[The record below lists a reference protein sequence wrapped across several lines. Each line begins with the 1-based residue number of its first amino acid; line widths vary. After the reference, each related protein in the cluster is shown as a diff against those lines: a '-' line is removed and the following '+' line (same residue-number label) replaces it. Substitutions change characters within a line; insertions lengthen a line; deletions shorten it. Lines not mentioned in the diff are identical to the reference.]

1 MILENFASGPDRFI
15 DKTEP
20 GFEKPAI
27 GDVVAV
33 TAVDWAIYAAQRY
46 NAHDAF
52 DIVRGTVYGQ
62 VVRVND
68 EMIAVAMQ
76 VFDDGGLRQVLALP
90 WVTVE
95 KVVLLEKAEREVD
108 PFAFVGVPGVS
119 VADAANIVGAARSK

>member
-1 MILENFASGPDRFI
+1 MM
-15 DKTEP
+15 EP

-33 TAVDWAIYAAQRY
+33 TAVDWALYAIQRY
-46 NAHDAF
+46 DANEAF

-62 VVRVND
+62 VVRVNE

-76 VFDDGGLRQVLALP
+76 VFDDGGVRQVAALP

-95 KVVLLEKAEREVD
+95 KVVLLERAVQ
-108 PFAFVGVPGVS
+108 
-119 VADAANIVGAARSK
+119 